1 MPDDVGAR
9 TAAPSGQASE
19 ASSARAGRAAV
30 LAFISD
36 PESEA
41 VLRQGLEKV
50 AQEGMDVIRGNG
62 RAAVAA
68 LRKMPSPR
76 VLIVDITGEEQP
88 LSLLGALSEVVEPDI
103 RVLVV
108 GDRQDM
114 TLYRQLTRGLGVAEY
129 LFKPL
134 SAEVVA
140 QHFGQY
146 IGGSAAVTA
155 QPTGGRVI
163 TITGSCGGSGATTL
177 AANLA
182 WHLAADASRHTVLL
196 DPNLYTGTA
205 AMLLSARTGAGL
217 RTALETPQRVD
228 ELFLERIA
236 QPAADR
242 LAVIAGEE
250 KLTDPTSFAPGGAER
265 LLQVLRQR
273 YNYIIVDL
281 PFTSQLVTRE
291 LMEQARQRILV
302 TEPTLPAL
310 RDAIRL
316 LALPMGSQQSRR
328 PVLVLNKVGAPGT
341 MGVNEAEDALQQK
354 IDVCIPFLPRQVN
367 AAAMMGKPAVA
378 SLGGFR
384 DALHQ
389 LGREVTAFSADI
401 PAAKRSFSFSKL
413 LRLGDKT

>member
-1 MPDDVGAR
+1 MGIHPADQPGD
-9 TAAPSGQASE
+9 SS
-19 ASSARAGRAAV
+19 SSARTGRTAV
-30 LAFISD
+30 MAFISD

-41 VLRQGLEKV
+41 VLRQGLEKFTADGLEV
-50 AQEGMDVIRGNG
+50 HRGNG

-68 LRKMPSPR
+68 LRKMTSPR

-134 SAEVVA
+134 NAEVVA

-146 IGGSAAVTA
+146 IGGPAAATLT

-163 TITGSCGGSGATTL
+163 TLTGGCGGCGATTI
-177 AANLA
+177 ATNLA
-182 WHLAADASRHTVLL
+182 WHLAADARRHTVLL
-196 DPNLYTGTA
+196 DPNLHTGTA

-228 ELFLERIA
+228 DLFLQRIA

-250 KLTDPTSFAPGGAER
+250 KLTEQPVVAPGSADR
-265 LLQVLRQR
+265 LLQVLRRR

-281 PFTSQLVTRE
+281 PFNTQAITQE
-291 LMEQARQRILV
+291 LMDHARQRILV

-310 RDAIRL
+310 RDTIRL
-316 LALPMGSQQSRR
+316 LNLPMGAQQSRR
-328 PVLVLNKVGAPGT
+328 PVVVLNKVGAPAT
-341 MGVNEAEDALQQK
+341 MTVSEVEDALQVK
-354 IDVCIPFLPRQVN
+354 IDVAVPFLPRQVN
-367 AAAMMGKPAVA
+367 SAAMMGKPAVQ
-378 SLGGFR
+378 LPGGFR
-384 DALHQ
+384 DALQ
-389 LGREVTAFSADI
+389 LLGREVTAFGADV
-401 PAAKRSFSFSKL
+401 PTAKRSFSLSKL
-413 LRLGDKT
+413 LRLGNKT

>member
-1 MPDDVGAR
+1 MPDDVSALVG
-9 TAAPSGQASE
+9 APSPEAQA
-19 ASSARAGRAAV
+19 ARSGRAAV
-30 LAFISD
+30 MAFITD
-36 PESEA
+36 AESEA
-41 VLRQGLEKV
+41 ILRQGLERV
-50 AQEGMDVIRGNG
+50 AEQGLEVYRGNG
-62 RAAVAA
+62 RAAVSA

-108 GDRQDM
+108 GERQDM

-140 QHFGQY
+140 QHFGHH
-146 IGGSAAVTA
+146 IKGTA
-155 QPTGGRVI
+155 ETFAPLTGGRVI
-163 TITGSCGGSGATTL
+163 TFTGSCGGAGATTI

-182 WHLAADASRHTVLL
+182 WHLATDAHRHTVLL
-196 DPNLYTGTA
+196 DPNLHTGTA

-228 ELFLERIA
+228 DLFLERIA
-236 QPAADR
+236 QPAAAR

-250 KLTDPTSFAPGGAER
+250 KLTDHPVYAPGGAER

-273 YNYIIVDL
+273 YNYIVIDL
-281 PFTSQLVTRE
+281 PYTPQPITRE
-291 LMEQARQRILV
+291 LMEQARQRVLI

-310 RDAIRL
+310 RDTIRL
-316 LALPMGSQQSRR
+316 LGLPMGSQQSRR
-328 PVLVLNKVGAPGT
+328 PLVVLNKLGAPGT
-341 MGVNEAEDALQQK
+341 MGQAEAEDALQLK
-354 IDVCIPFLPRQVN
+354 VDVTIPYLPRLVN
-367 AAAMMGKPAVA
+367 TAAMMGKPAAESA
-378 SLGGFR
+378 SGFR

-389 LGREVTAFSADI
+389 LGREVAAFGVEI
-401 PAAKRSFSFSKL
+401 AKPRRGFSLTRL
-413 LRLGDKT
+413 LRKGPLA

>member
-1 MPDDVGAR
+1 
-9 TAAPSGQASE
+9 
-19 ASSARAGRAAV
+19 V
-30 LAFISD
+30 LAFIAD
-36 PESEA
+36 AESEA

-50 AQEGMDVIRGNG
+50 APEGLEVLRGNG

-140 QHFGQY
+140 QHFGHY
-146 IGGSAAVTA
+146 IGGSAVASR
-155 QPTGGRVI
+155 QPTGGRIV
-163 TITGSCGGSGATTL
+163 TLTGSCGGAGATTL
-177 AANLA
+177 AVNLA
-182 WHLAADASRHTVLL
+182 WHLAVEASRHTVLL
-196 DPNLYTGTA
+196 DPNLHTGTA

-228 ELFLERIA
+228 DLFLERIA

-242 LAVIAGEE
+242 LAVIAGDEQ
-250 KLTDPTSFAPGGAER
+250 LTDQPQFAPGSADR
-265 LLQVLRQR
+265 LLHVLRQR
-273 YNYIIVDL
+273 YNYVIVDL
-281 PFTSQLVTRE
+281 PFSAQPMTRE
-291 LMEQARQRILV
+291 LMDQARQRILV

-310 RDAIRL
+310 RDTIRL
-316 LALPMGSQQSRR
+316 LNLPMGSQQSRR
-328 PVLVLNKVGAPGT
+328 PVVVLNKLGAPGT
-341 MGVNEAEDALQQK
+341 MTQSEAEDALRLK
-354 IDVCIPFLPRQVN
+354 VDVVVPFLPRQVN
-367 AAAMMGKPAVA
+367 GAAMMGKPAA
-378 SLGGFR
+378 QLPSGFR
-384 DALHQ
+384 DAVHHLA
-389 LGREVTAFSADI
+389 REVTAFGADVQ
-401 PAAKRSFSFSKL
+401 AAKGRFSLSKL
-413 LRLGDKT
+413 LRRGHNT